1 MASLPKIADFVNET
15 FMFDLVFKFYNQWDT
30 SHCLFDPESCNVFNF
45 LVALKNFLDQEK
57 SLTKKKNFFYG
68 LMC

>member
-30 SHCLFDPESCNVFNF
+30 SHRLFDPESCNVFNF
-45 LVALKNFLDQEK
+45 LVALKSFLDQEK

>member
-1 MASLPKIADFVNET
+1 MTLLPKVANFVNET
-15 FMFDLVFKFYNQWDT
+15 FMFDLVFKFYNQCDT

-57 SLTKKKNFFYG
+57 SLTKTKNFFYG